1 MEIASFSGARYGE
14 KNSSPRTEHL
24 GKRLGLKAYVQGHC
38 VIYSLV
44 CHHLIQGTYSFAD
57 WLEVL
62 RRVEYSNTNGN
73 PDVGQTRTVSVQAQD
88 NGGAMSNAAFV
99 FITIQQYNDPP
110 ELSLGGPGI
119 ADFQTQFIEDGDCV
133 PITSPDIQ
141 LVDVDSDRIQVV
153 RVTLATTNVNP
164 LTERIT
170 VLGDVADYPVNT
182 FLIPPYRIFMVL
194 TAPSPENYEAGL
206 SRIVYCN
213 TQDEPAG
220 GDRRVTFE
228 ATDQGVPGTSLP
240 QASSQTTTTTIEI
253 VQVNDRPVLQIEQL
267 NNVSIRGVPTPI
279 IDPDSISLDDSDD
292 MFFNELFIYI
302 TNDQDGRVNEI
313 IEFAREL
320 PVETTSIGPILTA
333 NGEILYNVTFRGVGA
348 NRERVLETISAIR
361 YNNRAT
367 NITVDPPRVICVQV
381 QDFKI
386 FSQRVC
392 VNVTISAPNDFDPR
406 FVNDSASLLFS
417 FQETPMTVSVVRL
430 VATDNDLGLAGEI
443 SYDIVQVS
451 STPFSGSA
459 RDTTSQG
466 VFTVNSG
473 TGQLDAPMGLDAEE
487 FVLHV
492 VTVEASDMGNPSR
505 SATVQVQVTVLDVN
519 DVAPM
524 FIGTPYVASPQR
536 EEQTPPRTIF
546 TVQAID
552 VDISPANNRI
562 ARYSLL
568 NFNNLFS
575 INPSSGQIQ
584 SVSLLDADV
593 QSEYLLNISAEDS
606 GSPLQITY
614 VTVSFTLLDFNDNA
628 GEVDQLTQAIYVV
641 QENPVPQSI
650 GPAIRIVDQ
659 DLTAPSI
666 TQLTIILTPNP
677 ADGSRTYDQ
686 CLGRCQDVRLTEAG
700 LIPGAVD
707 IFTAAT
713 FQSDN
718 NVPGAVVTTTLG
730 TGSCP
735 AVHLVRGNTI
745 LDDGFGRITRSDLPA
760 NFGEGDFSFSFVATV
775 RREGF
780 AFLVPNT
787 ADPSATTVERD
798 LALWIRRRRID
809 FYYRYGAARTRHS
822 VSYSLQ
828 ATDPIEGGVFFTWPT
843 GPFVTRHF
851 SLVVRSSVS
860 PPVAEFY
867 VDCQRLATLT
877 LNGAVQ
883 RPTDFIDMF
892 IAHSVPHPVSSG
904 RLDAIFSGYYY
915 HPTALTS
922 TQLLSFCSCGFEA
935 LHLPTT
941 LPPSIQATTE
951 TNLQITLAPTGS
963 LIPEDDAV
971 TVLREITY
979 ENTFFPPTF
988 EPDRQLEFRLG
999 EVDITGT
1006 SFGFIKLVS
1015 SDNELPVIDLN
1026 GVGTIPQAGINF
1038 QTEFTEDAGAV
1049 AIVSSSVRLDRVI
1062 EDFVTPTFELITVE
1076 LLNPVDVNETL
1087 SASSS
1092 SPYITVGISSD
1103 GHRVDIVGPGIP
1115 ADFIPVIQTLSYEN
1129 TNDRPTTSFVRNISF
1144 FVVDTEGRTNLP
1156 LANTSVSLTA
1166 VNDAPEVYLTSM
1178 NGDLD
1183 GNVEFVEGSAGV
1195 VVAPDVAVRDVDNDN
1210 LAGATVTLVSP
1221 NLPTDALTFTT
1232 QPGITGSYD
1241 PNSGILTFTGD
1252 APLSSY
1258 RDTLRT
1264 VQFLSTDSPFLDNSG
1279 DPESNPDRSIQ
1290 ILVTDGL
1297 LDSPSA
1303 RVSVQFSPLDNPP
1316 EISLGATTLFFTDG
1330 DGPLAIAPDANI
1342 TDADNRR
1349 LASMNVELN
1358 SGVDNNV
1365 LSDGVRTSRALFF
1378 SEDLLANFVTILRRI
1393 TYINT
1398 ADEPTLLNRTISVS
1412 VCDFREDTAGCPV
1425 VVLTIVVQDRNDNPP
1440 VFDNAEYTFNIV
1452 ENSPI
1457 GTTVQSLHVDD
1468 VDRGLQ
1474 PVSFTF
1480 SLTSSEPVPFTL
1492 ETTSDS
1498 SVVIL
1503 VTTGL
1508 LDFESVPAYNFTVT
1522 ASDGLN
1528 TGTTDVSVLITNTNE
1543 PPSIVLSPLNPAV
1556 VGSQVVDTVLVQ
1568 ATVNITDPDLNDM
1581 VVSAE
1586 LTVTN
1591 IPTGSNES
1599 LSWTPISGY
1608 TFAQRSLNVFV
1619 LENNGSSVPVS
1630 EALATILYVAGQ
1642 PVIQP
1647 AEIRTVVIVVFDE
1660 GDEVSNQANISVSL
1674 ASSPMFST
1682 NTSDGVYDVSLPEG
1696 VVEEDFLQVS
1706 ASVESG
1712 GTVITYAI
1720 EPGVGVSIDPLSG
1733 SLSLDRMLDREVEP
1747 LIEFEVY
1754 AIDDLPPARTGTST
1768 VRITVLD
1775 QNDVAPMVGGL
1786 NNLTIYTGVPANL
1799 FPSVTI
1805 TDPDSVGFIEYAI
1818 ITVVGETPLVT
1829 SPFTG
1834 RACVDEHNVISKMS
1848 MVCGLTSF
1856 IDLLANNGSSSGAT
1870 LTEDPFNNR
1879 VLYNT
1884 YQAGYTRVDTDFS
1897 AFEGL
1902 ITNFTFALWIQP
1914 EQSGYVVYYGSP
1926 NGTERYFALF
1936 YDADANQLI
1945 VTMKRAGLYG
1955 LEAQVRVNFQLST
1968 FLADGSYHF
1977 VMLQYSA
1984 RTLLCVVDGVPML
1997 SVAVVYKEQAFI
2009 GDVFGE
2015 PCLILT
2021 SR

>member
-1 MEIASFSGARYGE
+1 MILRYSFVS
-14 KNSSPRTEHL
+14 
-24 GKRLGLKAYVQGHC
+24 
-38 VIYSLV
+38 
-44 CHHLIQGTYSFAD
+44 HHYIQGLYSFAD

-62 RRVEYSNTNGN
+62 RSVDYMNSNGN
-73 PDVGQTRTVSVQAQD
+73 PDVGQTRTVSVQVQD
-88 NGGAMSNAAFV
+88 NGGAMSDLVFV
-99 FITIQQYNDPP
+99 SIMIQQYNDPP
-110 ELSLGGPGI
+110 ELSLGGPGMG
-119 ADFQTQFIEDGDCV
+119 DFQTQFIEDGNCV

-153 RVTLATTNVNP
+153 RVTLATSNVNP
-164 LTERIT
+164 AAERIT
-170 VLGDVADYPVNT
+170 ILGDASDYPVNT

-213 TQDEPAG
+213 VQDEPTG
-220 GDRRVTFE
+220 GNRRVTFE

-253 VQVNDRPVLQIEQL
+253 VQVNDRPVLGIEPL

-292 MFFNELFIYI
+292 AFFNELFIYI

-313 IEFAREL
+313 IEFARQL
-320 PVETTSIGPILTA
+320 PEETTSIGPILTA

-348 NRERVLETISAIR
+348 NRDRVLETISAIR

-367 NITVDPPRVICVQV
+367 NITVDPPRMICVQV
-381 QDFKI
+381 QDFKV
-386 FSQRVC
+386 FSERVC
-392 VNVTISAPNDFDPR
+392 VNVTISPPNDFDPR
-406 FVNDSASLLFS
+406 FVNDSASLLFT
-417 FQETPMTVSVVRL
+417 FEETPMPVSVVRL
-430 VATDNDLGLAGEI
+430 VAMDDDTGLAGEI

-459 RDTTSQG
+459 RDTTSLG
-466 VFTVNSG
+466 VFTINPV
-473 TGQLDAPMGLDAEE
+473 TGQVDAPMGLDAEE
-487 FVLHV
+487 FVLHD
-492 VTVEASDMGNPSR
+492 VTVVASDMGNPSR
-505 SATVQVQVTVLDVN
+505 SATVQVRVTVLDVN

-524 FIGTPYVASPQR
+524 FIGTPYVAPPQR

-546 TVQAID
+546 TVQAVD
-552 VDISPANNRI
+552 VDITPTNNQI
-562 ARYSLL
+562 VRYNLL
-568 NFNNLFS
+568 NFNSLFS
-575 INPSSGQIQ
+575 INPNSGQIQ
-584 SVSLLDADV
+584 SVALLDADM
-593 QSEYLLNISAEDS
+593 QSEYLLNVSAEDS
-606 GSPLQITY
+606 GSPPQITY

-628 GEVDQLTQAIYVV
+628 GEVDQLSRAIYVV
-641 QENPVPQSI
+641 QENAIPQSI

-659 DLTAPSI
+659 DLSAPSI
-666 TQLTIILTPNP
+666 TQLSISLTPNP

-707 IFTAAT
+707 LINVAT
-713 FQSDN
+713 FRSDN
-718 NVPGAVVTTTLG
+718 NVPGALNTSITLG
-730 TGSCP
+730 TGSCR
-735 AVHLVRGNTI
+735 AVHLVRAATI
-745 LDDGFGRITRSDLPA
+745 NDDGYGRITRSDLPA
-760 NFGEGDFSFSFVATV
+760 NFGEGDFSFSFVATI

-780 AFLVPNT
+780 ILLVPDT
-787 ADPSATTVERD
+787 ANPSATSVNRD

-809 FYYRYGAARTRHS
+809 FYYRYGPARTPHS
-822 VSYSLQ
+822 VSYTLQ
-828 ATDPIEGGVFFTWPT
+828 ASDPIEGGVFFTWPT
-843 GPFVTRHF
+843 GPFITRHF
-851 SLVVRSSVS
+851 ALVVRSTVS

-867 VDCQRLATLT
+867 VDSQRLTTFT
-877 LNGAVQ
+877 LNGVVQ
-883 RPTDFIDMF
+883 RPTDFVDMF
-892 IAHSVPHPVSSG
+892 IGHSIPHPVSSG
-904 RLDAIFSGYYY
+904 RLDAVISGYYY
-915 HPTALTS
+915 HSTALTP
-922 TQLLSFCSCGFEA
+922 TQLLNFSSCGFEA
-935 LHLPTT
+935 LHLPP
-941 LPPSIQATTE
+941 LPASIRATTE
-951 TNLQITLAPTGS
+951 TNLVITLAPTGS
-963 LIPEDDAV
+963 LIPEEDAI
-971 TVLREITY
+971 TVLRGITY

-1006 SFGFIKLVS
+1006 SFGSIKLVS

-1026 GVGTIPQAGINF
+1026 GVGTTAQAGINF

-1049 AIVSSSVRLDRVI
+1049 TIVSSSVRLDRVI
-1062 EDFVTPTFELITVE
+1062 EDFVTPTFDHITVE

-1087 SASSS
+1087 SAASS
-1092 SPYITVGISSD
+1092 SPYITVDISSD

-1115 ADFIPVIQTLSYEN
+1115 ADFIPVILTLSYEN
-1129 TNDRPTTSFVRNISF
+1129 TNDRPTISFVRNISF
-1144 FVVDTEGRTNLP
+1144 SVVDTEGRTNSP
-1156 LANTSVSLTA
+1156 LAYTSISVTA
-1166 VNDAPEVYLTSM
+1166 VNDAPEIYLTSS
-1178 NGDLD
+1178 NGDLV
-1183 GNVEFVEGSAGV
+1183 GTVEFVEGSPGV
-1195 VVAPDVAVRDVDNDN
+1195 SVAPDAVVRDVDNDD
-1210 LAGATVTLVSP
+1210 LAGANVTLISP
-1221 NLPTDALTFTT
+1221 NLAADTLTFAA

-1241 PNSGILTFTGD
+1241 PSTGILMFTG
-1252 APLSSY
+1252 AASLSSY
-1258 RDTLRT
+1258 RDSLRS
-1264 VQFLSTDSPFLDNSG
+1264 VQFQSTDSPFLDNSG
-1279 DPESNPDRSIQ
+1279 DPVSDPNRNIQ
-1290 ILVTDGL
+1290 IFVTDDQL
-1297 LDSPSA
+1297 ASPSA
-1303 RVSVQFSPLDNPP
+1303 QVLVQFSPLDDPP
-1316 EISLGATTLFFTDG
+1316 EISLSTTTLFFTDG
-1330 DGPLAIAPDANI
+1330 DGPLAVAPDANI

-1378 SEDLLANFVTILRRI
+1378 SEDLLANFVTTLRRI

-1398 ADEPTLLNRTISVS
+1398 AEEPTLLNRTITVS
-1412 VCDFREDTAGCPV
+1412 VCDFREDTTGCPE

-1440 VFDNAEYTFNIV
+1440 VFDNPEYTFDIV
-1452 ENSPI
+1452 ENSAI

-1480 SLTSSEPVPFTL
+1480 SLISTEAVPFVL

-1503 VTTGL
+1503 VTTGP
-1508 LDFESVPAYNFTVT
+1508 LDYENVPAYNFTVA

-1528 TGTTDVSVLITNTNE
+1528 TGTTNISVLITNMNE
-1543 PPSIVLSPLNPAV
+1543 PPSIVLNPLNPAV

-1568 ATVNITDPDLNDM
+1568 ATVNISDPDLDDM
-1581 VVSAE
+1581 VVRAE
-1586 LTVTN
+1586 FTVTN
-1591 IPTGSNES
+1591 VPPGSNES

-1608 TFAQRSLNVFV
+1608 TFAQRSSNVFV
-1619 LENNGSSVPVS
+1619 LENNGSNVPVS

-1660 GDEVSNQANISVSL
+1660 GDAVSNQANISVSL
-1674 ASSPMFST
+1674 ASRPMFTT
-1682 NTSDGVYDVSLPEG
+1682 NTSDGVYSVSLPEG
-1696 VVEEDFLQVS
+1696 VVVEDFLQVS

-1720 EPGVGVSIDPLSG
+1720 EPGVGVSIDPMSG
-1733 SLSLDRMLDREVEP
+1733 SLSLDMMLDREEDS

-1754 AIDDLPPARTGTST
+1754 AVDDLPPARTGTAT

-1775 QNDVAPMVGGL
+1775 QNDVAPIVGGL
-1786 NNLTIYTGVPANL
+1786 NNLTVYTGVPVNP

-1805 TDPDSVGFIEYAI
+1805 TDPDSVGFIEHAT
-1818 ITVVGETPLVT
+1818 ITVVGETPLVA

-1834 RACVDEHNVISKMS
+1834 RTCVDEYNTISKMTT
-1848 MVCGLTSF
+1848 VCGLTSF

-1879 VLYNT
+1879 ILYNM
-1884 YQAGYTRVDTDFS
+1884 YQAGFTRVDADFS

-1902 ITNFTFALWIQP
+1902 ISRFTFALWLQP
-1914 EQSGYVVYYGSP
+1914 QQSGYIAYYGTP
-1926 NGTERYFALF
+1926 DGTERYFALF
-1936 YDADANQLI
+1936 YDAAANQLI

-1955 LEAQVRVNFQLST
+1955 LEAQVRVNFQLLTSLT
-1968 FLADGSYHF
+1968 DGSYHF

-1984 RTLLCVVDGVPML
+1984 RTLLCAVDGVPIR
-1997 SVAVVYKEQAFI
+1997 SVAVVYKEQSFI

-2015 PCLILT
+2015 LSLMLTLTHAILPE
-2021 SR
+2021 SMPFELVELLE